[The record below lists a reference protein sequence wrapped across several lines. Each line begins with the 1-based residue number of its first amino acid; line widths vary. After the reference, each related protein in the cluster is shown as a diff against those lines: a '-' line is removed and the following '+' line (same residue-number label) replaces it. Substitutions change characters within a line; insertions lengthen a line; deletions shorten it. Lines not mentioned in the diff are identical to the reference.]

1 MQDPAPGRP
10 RFTERDGRL
19 IIHIPMQFRR
29 RGGRKEIVVP
39 AGSDRRR
46 RGQAPICKPL
56 AVAIARAHRWQE
68 LLRRG
73 RFKSISELAETV
85 GTDRGYVRRL
95 LNLTL
100 LAPDIIEAILAGN
113 EPSGLS
119 LQRLTREMP
128 LRWDEQRRVAASF
141 SRTEQPDKG
150 NS

>member
-1 MQDPAPGRP
+1 MQQAAPDRP
-10 RFTERDGRL
+10 LLTEKDGRL

-39 AGSDRRR
+39 AGSGGRRH
-46 RGQAPICKPL
+46 GQTPLCKPL

-68 LLRRG
+68 QLRRG
-73 RFKSISELAETV
+73 RYKSISELAEAV
-85 GTDRGYVRRL
+85 GTDHGYVRRL

-119 LQRLTREMP
+119 LQRLTRGMP
-128 LRWDEQRRVAASF
+128 VGWDEQRRVAASF
-141 SRTEQPDKG
+141 SDSK
-150 NS
+150 

>member
-1 MQDPAPGRP
+1 MQKPAPDRP
-10 RFTERDGRL
+10 RLTEKDGRL

-29 RGGRKEIVVP
+29 RGGRKEIVLP
-39 AGSDRRR
+39 AGAGGRR

-68 LLRRG
+68 LLSRR
-73 RFKSISELAETV
+73 RFKSISELAEAV

-119 LQRLTREMP
+119 LQRLTRGMP

-141 SRTEQPDKG
+141 SRTEQPEKS
-150 NS
+150 NL

>member
-1 MQDPAPGRP
+1 MQPAAPDRP
-10 RFTERDGRL
+10 RLSEKDGRL

-39 AGSDRRR
+39 ARTEGRRS
-46 RGQAPICKPL
+46 GQTPMCKPL

-73 RFKSISELAETV
+73 KFQSISHLAEAV
-85 GTDRGYVRRL
+85 GIDRGYVRRL

-119 LQRLTREMP
+119 LQRLTRGMP
-128 LRWDEQRRVAASF
+128 VQWDEQRRVAASF
-141 SRTEQPDKG
+141 SDSK
-150 NS
+150 

>member
-1 MQDPAPGRP
+1 MQQAAPDKP
-10 RFTERDGRL
+10 RLSEKDGRL

-39 AGSDRRR
+39 AGSGKQK
-46 RGQAPICKPL
+46 RGEVPICKPL
-56 AVAIARAHRWQE
+56 AIAIARAHRWQE
-68 LLRRG
+68 LLRQR
-73 RFKSISELAETV
+73 RFKSISELAEAV

-119 LQRLTREMP
+119 LQRLTRGMP
-128 LRWDEQRRVAASF
+128 VGWDEQRRVAASF
-141 SRTEQPDKG
+141 SESDSGQRD
-150 NS
+150 SF